1 MSDLPRELLD
11 VLPEEA
17 AESWVI
23 LRDKIPEAM
32 VLYGGTAVDIDELR
46 ATLEGLRP
54 LAVQLQNENSLNA
67 VFGNTKVQ
75 FLSMTG
81 QYPVE
86 DDVDVAGLRVA
97 QIRDLAATKLKAI
110 GDRGE
115 LRDYFDLMV
124 IEEQTGLAAE
134 TSLLDYQQRYKTKD
148 QNTLTHIVLGLGY
161 LGDVGDDA
169 TFHGHR
175 DPDAT
180 LRPSKAPDKQ
190 QRRSGRQDLGA
201 RPQPQREVR
210 TRPLAQ
216 SLSFPNRTPEPA
228 SAGSVSPISCE
239 ITCVGVTGAVGR
251 GRPPPKSCVSLTHEN
266 EGGSGRMKRAP
277 HRNEPPA
284 SRASG

>member
-32 VLYGGTAVDIDELR
+32 VLYGGTAITAHLHHRISRDLDFFFDDPDVDIDELR

-169 TFHGHR
+169 TLPVERSIIENFWQERQPVLVDNLDSTGTVTPTRHFDPAKLQTSSNDAQGGKIWVPDHNRNGKFVRGHWR
-175 DPDAT
+175 
-180 LRPSKAPDKQ
+180 
-190 QRRSGRQDLGA
+190 
-201 RPQPQREVR
+201 
-210 TRPLAQ
+210 
-216 SLSFPNRTPEPA
+216 NR
-228 SAGSVSPISCE
+228 
-239 ITCVGVTGAVGR
+239 
-251 GRPPPKSCVSLTHEN
+251 
-266 EGGSGRMKRAP
+266 
-277 HRNEPPA
+277 
-284 SRASG
+284 